1 MKLITT
7 KFKSNC
13 IKCNQNVSIGE
24 RAYWGK
30 NIGVIHSFC
39 YINTDDAKDIKLEKK
54 SANKFL
60 LVAHFY
66 MFIAPLAYGPV
77 YQMMGMKDAIA
88 CCLSI
93 PLMIAVL
100 TGLQPTKMRIRV
112 KWTSRKAYMGDI
124 YATLVLIEVGI
135 SFILTWIIRN
145 IVMLFG

>member
-13 IKCNQNVSIGE
+13 IKCKQSISIGE
-24 RAYWGK
+24 RAYWDRDM
-30 NIGVIHSFC
+30 GVIHLYC
-39 YINTDDAKDIKLEKK
+39 YKNTDATEDIKLEKK

-88 CCLSI
+88 YCLSF
-93 PLMIAVL
+93 PLGIAIF
-100 TGLQPTKMRIRV
+100 TGLKPTTMRVRV
-112 KWTSRKAYMGDI
+112 KWTSRRAYMGDI

-135 SFILTWIIRN
+135 SYLLTWIISN
-145 IVMLFG
+145 ISMLFG